1 MQSATVHN
9 INNLVS
15 CFALLGE
22 SNALSAAASAAAPLP
37 LHYPLRSDCS
47 APPPYPSPTLCISFS
62 LFLAVSLCLPLS
74 VTLQHSESVAVCLWS
89 NYCICC
95 PFFASLPACLTAGVV
110 LPPSADTPS
119 VRPLH
124 PSFSLPLHTQLL
136 LHSLCSFGCQACLD
150 IRRAVELALALAPT
164 FSFQNSFTFCRCPS
178 LCCSPTAP
186 LCCYFYCRSSST
198 SLLVCVSIWRICFAL
213 LAFLFNVD

>member
-1 MQSATVHN
+1 MRWVLLLPFHFITHYGGTATLPSLSHS
-9 INNLVS
+9 L
-15 CFALLGE
+15 CFLLPP
-22 SNALSAAASAAAPLP
+22 SLS
-37 LHYPLRSDCS
+37 
-47 APPPYPSPTLCISFS
+47 
-62 LFLAVSLCLPLS
+62 VSLLVCLPLS

-110 LPPSADTPS
+110 LPPSPDTP
-119 VRPLH
+119 PLLSS
-124 PSFSLPLHTQLL
+124 PSSHSAAPPQPLLIWLPSLFRHSSCRRARSCFGSHFQLPKLLHLLLLPL
-136 LHSLCSFGCQACLD
+136 
-150 IRRAVELALALAPT
+150 
-164 FSFQNSFTFCRCPS
+164 

-186 LCCYFYCRSSST
+186 LLSPLLPLHCYFYCRSSST

>member
-1 MQSATVHN
+1 MRWVLLLPFHFITHNGGTATLPSLSHS
-9 INNLVS
+9 L
-15 CFALLGE
+15 CFL
-22 SNALSAAASAAAPLP
+22 LP
-37 LHYPLRSDCS
+37 LS
-47 APPPYPSPTLCISFS
+47 PSLS
-62 LFLAVSLCLPLS
+62 LLVCLPLS

-110 LPPSADTPS
+110 LPPASRHPP
-119 VRPLH
+119 VPPLLA
-124 PSFSLPLHTQLL
+124 PLPLHTQLL

-164 FSFQNSFTFCRCPS
+164 FSFQNSFTFCCCPS
-178 LCCSPTAP
+178 SAALLMSPLLP
-186 LCCYFYCRSSST
+186 LFCYFYCRSSST